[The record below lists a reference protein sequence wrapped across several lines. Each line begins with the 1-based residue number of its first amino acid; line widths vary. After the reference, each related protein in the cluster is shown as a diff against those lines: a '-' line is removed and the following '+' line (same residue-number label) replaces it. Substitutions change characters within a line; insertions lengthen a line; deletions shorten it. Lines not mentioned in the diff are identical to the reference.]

1 MNLSLSLSWT
11 RTFNRKQLCVWK
23 QWAGKGGISQSDR
36 TQIHFYAPVSHRFGP
51 HNSKALFL
59 FGSVLGAPVH
69 SCSHWNEPM
78 ERKSFTWLFHS
89 ALPVLTCGAITRKCD
104 PGVSERWPR
113 DPADLLLLTY
123 SVAAIEPQSGD
134 MWSVCEDPNLEKKG
148 EAERGIPTDE
158 DMCAHTHPHTPPQKV
173 REICNSFILMTQ
185 ELQLR
190 EIICM
195 CEWVRVW
202 VCVHVCTCVWDRHRV
217 SVWVSVWVCDWVN
230 LEECL
235 HSWCIK
241 AD

>member
-51 HNSKALFL
+51 RNSKALFL

-134 MWSVCEDPNLEKKG
+134 MWSVCADPNFEKKG

-158 DMCAHTHPHTPPQKV
+158 DMCAHTPPHTHPQKV
-173 REICNSFILMTQ
+173 RERYAIVLFWWLKSFNW
-185 ELQLR
+185 EKSSACVSGW
-190 EIICM
+190 ECECVCM
-195 CEWVRVW
+195 
-202 VCVHVCTCVWDRHRV
+202 CVHVCEIDI
-217 SVWVSVWVCDWVN
+217 
-230 LEECL
+230 ECL
-235 HSWCIK
+235 SGLVCECVTE
-241 AD
+241 